1 LLSFMTT
8 VSIMTI
14 DRLLAT
20 ANPRAKNKKPMN
32 FIQARSCLRQ
42 MKCQV
47 YDDHVSVVEPDRKSN
62 EVLKALRIEYCR
74 SITR

>member
-1 LLSFMTT
+1 MAT

-14 DRLLAT
+14 DRMFIT
-20 ANPRAKNKKPMN
+20 AHPKAKNKKTLN

-42 MKCQV
+42 MKCHV
-47 YDDHVSVVEPDRKSN
+47 YDDHVLVVEPDRKSN
-62 EVLKALRIEYCR
+62 EVLKALKVSYVR